1 MVMRI
6 TRNILSAVAIAV
18 VTATSFDSVAFAAT
32 NAGKVKAATIVQEE
46 AKAAGVP
53 ADLALAMAR
62 VESNFNCKARGRHG
76 ERGIMQIKPSTA
88 KGIGYKG
95 TANGLMDCRTGARW
109 GMKYLKQ
116 ALTKSKGDYCRAAA
130 LYNQGLGMK
139 KMTRGGKAYCAAT
152 VALTKKYGANT
163 VALVNSKV
171 IKKRR

>member
-1 MVMRI
+1 MRI

-18 VTATSFDSVAFAAT
+18 VTATSFDSAALAAS
-32 NAGKVKAATIVQEE
+32 NAGKVKAASIVQEE

-53 ADLALAMAR
+53 TDLALAMAR
-62 VESNFNCKARGRHG
+62 VESNFNCSARGRAG

-95 TANGLMDCRTGARW
+95 TGNGLLDCRTGARW

-116 ALTKSKGDYCRAAA
+116 AYKKAGGDYCRAAA

-139 KMTRGGKAYCAAT
+139 KMTRGGKAYCVAA
-152 VALTKKYGANT
+152 VALVKRYGSNT
-163 VALVNSKV
+163 VAITQSKV
-171 IKKRR
+171 TKRR